1 MQLYANPTVYLQLG
15 GKVEGIFNSLL
26 GNPMSDTSSTLPK
39 RHIFQGLAAVTTLA
53 LLGKAAAQPRGERG
67 DATDMIERRID
78 HMIQAINGTPEQKA
92 KLTAIAQAAM
102 ADMKPLREQHIAA
115 RKKGMELLA
124 APTIDRG
131 ALEQLRA
138 QQIQLA
144 DSMSRRM
151 LAQMSDAA
159 EVLTPGQRTQLAE
172 KMKSRGERGSH
183 GGRGGMHGGGW
194 FR

>member
-1 MQLYANPTVYLQLG
+1 MLNT
-15 GKVEGIFNSLL
+15 
-26 GNPMSDTSSTLPK
+26 TSSLPK
-39 RHIFQGLAAVTTLA
+39 RRIFQGLAAITTLA
-53 LLGKAAAQPRGERG
+53 LLGKAAAQSRG
-67 DATDMIERRID
+67 DGAGMIERRID
-78 HMIQAINGTPEQKA
+78 HMIKAINGTPEQKA

-102 ADMKPLREQHIAA
+102 ADMKPLREQHMAA

-131 ALEQLRA
+131 ALEQLRT
-138 QQIQLA
+138 QQMQLA

-159 EVLTPGQRTQLAE
+159 EVLTPAQRTQLAE
-172 KMKSRGERGSH
+172 NIKSRGERGGH

>member
-1 MQLYANPTVYLQLG
+1 
-15 GKVEGIFNSLL
+15 
-26 GNPMSDTSSTLPK
+26 MSEPTSSSLPK
-39 RHIFQGLAAVTTLA
+39 RRIFQGLAAVTTLA

-67 DATDMIERRID
+67 GSGGDGAAMIERRID
-78 HMIQAINGTPEQKA
+78 HMIKAINGTPEQKA
-92 KLTAIAQAAM
+92 KLTALAQAAM
-102 ADMKPLREQHIAA
+102 ADMKPLREQHMAA

-159 EVLTPGQRTQLAE
+159 EVLTPAQRTQLAE
-172 KMKSRGERGSH
+172 KMKSRGE
-183 GGRGGMHGGGW
+183 GRGGHRGGHGGGW

>member
-1 MQLYANPTVYLQLG
+1 L
-15 GKVEGIFNSLL
+15 EHLL
-26 GNPMSDTSSTLPK
+26 LCNRGAKYFSISTFTQGNAMSESASSSLPK
-39 RHIFQGLAAVTTLA
+39 RRIFQGLAAITTLA

-67 DATDMIERRID
+67 GDSAGMIERRID
-78 HMIQAINGTPEQKA
+78 HMIKSVNGTPEQKA
-92 KLTAIAQAAM
+92 KLTALAQAAM
-102 ADMKPLREQHIAA
+102 ADMKPLREQHMTA

-138 QQIQLA
+138 QQMQLA

-159 EVLTPGQRTQLAE
+159 EVLTPAQRTQLAE
-172 KMKSRGERGSH
+172 KMKSHSERGGH
-183 GGRGGMHGGGW
+183 GSRGGMHGGGW

>member
-1 MQLYANPTVYLQLG
+1 
-15 GKVEGIFNSLL
+15 
-26 GNPMSDTSSTLPK
+26 MSDTSSTLPK
-39 RHIFQGLAAVTTLA
+39 RRIFQGLAAITTLA
-53 LLGKAAAQPRGERG
+53 LLGKAAAQPRGARG
-67 DATDMIERRID
+67 DAAGMIERRID
-78 HMIQAINGTPEQKA
+78 HMIKTINGTHEQKA
-92 KLTAIAQAAM
+92 KLTQIAQAAM
-102 ADMKPLREQHIAA
+102 NDMKPLREQHMAA

-138 QQIQLA
+138 QQMQLA

-159 EVLTPGQRTQLAE
+159 EVLTPAQRTQLAE
-172 KMKSRGERGSH
+172 KMKSRGERDGQ
-183 GGRGGMHGGGW
+183 GGRGGIHGGGW